1 MSYRIVHKEEVVPNV
16 HKLVIEDPRIARTA
30 QPGQFVLLMP
40 TEEGERTPMT
50 ISDWDAEEGTITL
63 YVLELGISSMKL
75 ASMREGD
82 SVFSLAGPLGR
93 PARVERFGTV
103 LLGGG
108 CYGIGGIL
116 PIARAMKA
124 AGNRVVVVI
133 EARSNFLLYNREAL
147 GDVAD
152 ELHVTTTDGSEGTK
166 GHAWDKVKELLDD
179 GRTFDRAHFVGCARM
194 LMRCAEA
201 TRPASI
207 PTGVALNAIMV
218 DGTGMCGCCRVT
230 VGGKTMFV
238 CVDGPELDGHEVD
251 WEELFNRKRSYRGDE
266 ARAYQTHT
274 CKLTGERKKGGD
286 A

>member
-40 TEEGERTPMT
+40 TEEGERTPIT
-50 ISDWDAEEGTITL
+50 LSDWDVERGTITL
-63 YVLELGISSMKL
+63 YVLEFGITSMKL
-75 ASMREGD
+75 ANMTEGD
-82 SVFSLAGPLGR
+82 TVFSLAGPLGL
-93 PARVERFGTV
+93 PTRVEQFGTV

-116 PIARAMKA
+116 PVARAMKE
-124 AGNRVVVVI
+124 AGNHVVVII
-133 EARSNFLLYNREAL
+133 EARSNFLLYNKEEL
-147 GDVAD
+147 GSVAD

-166 GHAWDKVKELLDD
+166 GHNWDLIGELLDE
-179 GRTFDRAHFVGCARM
+179 GRTFDRAYFVGCTRM

-201 TRPASI
+201 TRPAGI

-230 VGGKTMFV
+230 VGGKTRFV
-238 CVDGPELDGHEVD
+238 CVDGPEMDGHEVD
-251 WEELFNRKRSYRGDE
+251 WEELFNRKCSYRGDE

-274 CKLTGERKKGGD
+274 CRVTGARVKGSD
-286 A
+286 S